1 MRLLRRFT
9 PRNDTRYMYLKH
21 LSLTNFRKFT
31 RLDIDLPKQVVLLAG
46 DNAQGKTTILE
57 AVYFL
62 AAFTS
67 FQTHAD
73 RQIVNLDE
81 ANKNSLTVTRL
92 VAEYHRERRKHR
104 IEIRLIL
111 EPVGVLNGQRLRK
124 EILLDGVKK
133 SASDVVGHFNAVIFV
148 PQMSQIIEGSPEERR
163 RYLNLALAQSVPAYA
178 RVLSEYNRVI
188 TQRNALL
195 KALNEN
201 GGAALSSS
209 KGNRDQLGVWDDALS
224 RLGSQI
230 ILWRIEAIQRIEHL
244 ATTVHHELTHGTEIL
259 RLAYEPA
266 YDPLPKPSGQLGLK
280 IDTAVDRSSLKLDEI
295 QSGFRER
302 LHDLRNEEV
311 GRGVTT
317 IGPHRDELR
326 FLANDF
332 DLGNYGS
339 RGQIRTALLS
349 LKLAEV
355 NWMKERTGEWPVIL
369 LDEVMAELDVQ
380 RRADLLK
387 YVGES
392 EQVLFTTTDLNLF
405 APDFVEKSEVWKVGG
420 GKVGK

>member
-1 MRLLRRFT
+1 
-9 PRNDTRYMYLKH
+9 MYLKH

-31 RLDIDLPKQVVLLAG
+31 RLDLDLPKRVVLLTG
-46 DNAQGKTTILE
+46 ENAQGKTTVLE
-57 AVYFL
+57 AIYFL

-67 FQTHAD
+67 FQTSAD
-73 RQIVNLDE
+73 RQIVNIEE
-81 ANKNSLTVTRL
+81 ARSNSLTVTRL
-92 VAEYHRERRKHR
+92 VAEFQRENRRHRLEA
-104 IEIRLIL
+104 RLIL

-124 EILLDGVKK
+124 EVLFDGVKRPV
-133 SASDVVGHFNAVIFV
+133 SDVIGQFNAVVFV
-148 PQMSQIIEGSPEERR
+148 PQMSQIIEGAPEERR

-178 RVLSEYNRVI
+178 RVLNEYNQAL
-188 TQRNALL
+188 TQRNSLL

-201 GGAALSSS
+201 GGAVLSSS
-209 KGNRDQLGVWDDALS
+209 KGNRDQLEVWDEAVS

-230 ILWRIEAIQRIEHL
+230 ITWRISAIQRIEHL
-244 ATTVHHELTHGTEIL
+244 ASRVHHELTHGAEIL

-266 YDPLPKPSGQLGLK
+266 YDPLPKPGGQLGLK
-280 IDTAVDRSSLKLDEI
+280 IDTTVDRSSLRMDDI
-295 QSGFRER
+295 RDGFRER
-302 LHDLRNEEV
+302 LRELRNEELA
-311 GRGVTT
+311 RGVTT

-369 LDEVMAELDVQ
+369 LDEVMAELDLQ

-387 YVGES
+387 YIGES
-392 EQVLFTTTDLNLF
+392 EQILFTTTDLNLF
-405 APDFVEKSEVWKVGG
+405 APEFVKKSEVWKVENGRVE
-420 GKVGK
+420 K

>member
-1 MRLLRRFT
+1 MGRDDLAPTLI
-9 PRNDTRYMYLKH
+9 MYLKH
-21 LSLTNFRKFT
+21 LSLTNFRKFA
-31 RLDIDLPKQVVLLAG
+31 RLDLDLPKRVVLLTG
-46 DNAQGKTTILE
+46 DNAQGKTTVLE
-57 AVYFL
+57 AIYFL
-62 AAFTS
+62 AALTS

-73 RQIVNLDE
+73 RQIVNLEE
-81 ANKNSLTVTRL
+81 AKKGSLTVMRL
-92 VAEYHRERRKHR
+92 VADYQRGKSKHR
-104 IEIRLIL
+104 IEARLIL

-124 EILLDGVKK
+124 EILLNGVKK
-133 SASDVVGHFNAVIFV
+133 PASEIIGHFNAVIFV
-148 PQMSQIIEGSPEERR
+148 PQMSQIIEGAPDDRR

-178 RVLSEYNRVI
+178 RVLSEYNQVI

-195 KALNEN
+195 KTLSEN
-201 GGAALSSS
+201 GGS
-209 KGNRDQLGVWDDALS
+209 RDQLDVWDDALS

-244 ATTVHHELTHGTEIL
+244 ASRVHHELTHGTEIL

-266 YDPLPKPSGQLGLK
+266 YDPLPKPDGQLGLK
-280 IDTAVDRSSLKLDEI
+280 IDTAVDRSGLELDDIEN
-295 QSGFRER
+295 GFREKLR
-302 LHDLRNEEV
+302 DLRSEEIA
-311 GRGVTT
+311 RGVTT

-326 FLANDF
+326 FLANDI

-405 APDFVEKSEVWKVGG
+405 APEFVEKSEVWKVGDG
-420 GKVGK
+420 RVEK